1 MVGPL
6 SAKEGVLISECNE
19 QLALLGVFPGLFTGL
34 RACFTSRRAVFSRH
48 TPEVTRLLLITDDQ
62 AQAPA
67 LQAALASAADF
78 QIHHRAAVADARG
91 PLAAGAFEACLFL
104 ASSVAADVSNSVAAA
119 RAAAATIAIVVVL
132 PTGAG
137 TDAQARLLAAGADS
151 VLFQPLDVGALAA
164 NLGRLTSRA
173 APASAASEPPFG
185 HSPARLNTK
194 AAALSSALEVLRD
207 FSQVLGYSLDYR
219 QLTHHFILKLREV
232 VGLSRI
238 AIFLEPGATDALP
251 PGTRTDNS
259 HLPCAAAIGLPADL
273 VECFSLTRKSGL
285 GRQLTLHPQILRAPT
300 QSSSPLLDPKIA
312 REFDVL
318 GGLVAIPVNDR
329 ERTLGVAVLGG
340 RITGGEFS
348 DEELLLV
355 YHLLEELGLAVKNS
369 WLHHQLVG
377 SHRLFGTV
385 LNGLTV
391 GALVVGP
398 NQQVVYANRA
408 IIDFLAGAKSDH
420 LDIHDLPAE
429 IAAKLHEV
437 VERGLDVE
445 AFFHETHAPAP
456 RYFRA
461 SVIPLRQPA
470 AKLPQTAMLLLEDFT
485 KIRSAQR
492 AEIESSNLK
501 LISLI
506 ARRFAHE
513 IRNSLVPLT
522 THAQLFDAE
531 IGHEDFRAS
540 LKDSLNRETQRIQR
554 FTDQMLLLA
563 RSDQPPTELVPLEEI
578 LRSSFEKSRGYSG
591 GDAELEI
598 KSAVPP
604 VMLRCNR
611 ASLAHA
617 FQEIFLNG
625 LQSGGDA
632 ARRLTVSLNATPTT
646 DGRADLVID
655 VRDSGSGFAAES
667 APRATEPFY
676 TTRNT
681 GVGLGLT
688 IARRVIEAHAG
699 SLDVHPRLLP
709 TDSDLTIR
717 LPLPR

>member
-1 MVGPL
+1 ML
-6 SAKEGVLISECNE
+6 SDK
-19 QLALLGVFPGLFTGL
+19 
-34 RACFTSRRAVFSRH
+34 H
-48 TPEVTRLLLITDDQ
+48 TEVTRLLLITDDPT
-62 AQAPA
+62 QAPD
-67 LQAALASAADF
+67 LQAALSSAADF
-78 QIHHRAAVADARG
+78 QIHARATVAEARG
-91 PLAAGAFEACLFL
+91 PLAAGAFEACLFASPSVGPEL
-104 ASSVAADVSNSVAAA
+104 AQAIAAA
-119 RAAAATIAIVVVL
+119 RAATATLAIVVLL
-132 PTGAG
+132 PAGAG
-137 TDAQARLLAAGADS
+137 TEAQTRLLAAGADS
-151 VLFQPLDVGALAA
+151 VLFQPLDVSALAA
-164 NLGRLTSRA
+164 SLGRLATRPATA
-173 APASAASEPPFG
+173 AAAGDASSTLAPP
-185 HSPARLNTK
+185 RLNAK

-238 AIFLEPGATDALP
+238 AIFLEPGGTDALP
-251 PGTRTDNS
+251 PGTQPDST
-259 HLPCAAAIGLPADL
+259 HLPCAAAIGLSADL
-273 VECFSLTRKSGL
+273 VECFALTRKSGL

-312 REFDVL
+312 REFEVL
-318 GGLVAIPVNDR
+318 GGQVAIPVNDR

-340 RITGGEFS
+340 RITGGEYS

-377 SHRLFGTV
+377 SHRLLGHV

-391 GALVVGP
+391 GAAVVGP
-398 NQQVVYANRA
+398 AQQVVYANRA
-408 IIDFLAGAKSDH
+408 ILDFLAGPKAEA
-420 LDIHDLPAE
+420 LELTAIPAP
-429 IAAKLHEV
+429 IAARLHEV
-437 VERGLDVE
+437 MEKGAEV
-445 AFFHETHAPAP
+445 APFYHETADAAP
-456 RYFRA
+456 RYFR
-461 SVIPLRQPA
+461 VTLVPLRQPA

-485 KIRSAQR
+485 QVRTAQR

-531 IGHEDFRAS
+531 IANADFRAS
-540 LKDSLNRETQRIQR
+540 LKDSLARETQRIQR
-554 FTDQMLLLA
+554 FTEQMLLLA
-563 RSDQPPTELVPLEEI
+563 RSEERATELVPLDEL
-578 LRSSFEKSRGYSG
+578 LRASFEKSRAYVG
-591 GDAELEI
+591 GDAALEI
-598 KSAVPP
+598 KSALPP
-604 VMLRCNR
+604 VLLRCNR

-625 LQSGGDA
+625 LQSGGDS
-632 ARRLTVSLNATPTT
+632 ARRLVVTLRSESAG
-646 DGRADLVID
+646 DGRADLIIG
-655 VRDSGSGFAAES
+655 VRDSGDGFAAES
-667 APRATEPFY
+667 APRATEPFF

-699 SLDVHPRLLP
+699 SLDVQTRHTPSD
-709 TDSDLTIR
+709 TDLTIR